1 GSTLDKETTANYI
14 RRVDIVEDTGETI
27 IKKEMFDD
35 IPHLAIVK
43 VTVLRGNID
52 IVEVE
57 DVAYKLYASSEAS
70 LNTIIAKEDLDV
82 E

>member
-1 GSTLDKETTANYI
+1 
-14 RRVDIVEDTGETI
+14 
-27 IKKEMFDD
+27 MFDD

-43 VTVLRGNID
+43 VAVLRGNID

-57 DVAYKLYASSEAS
+57 DVAYKLYASSEVS